1 MKILNTI
8 IQPEK
13 GVSIVFDDMIADMG
27 CNKKLSPIVTELFL
41 INYKYLGQEFDYIV
55 LDLVTQ
61 KGVYLYMSN
70 FEKFKEQLSNK
81 KKFYSSLTGK
91 TS

>member
-13 GVSIVFDDMIADMG
+13 GVSIVFDDMIADMR